1 MGGQSVLFAKSCA
14 EMLKAAF
21 NGDNACFLRFEGYL
35 ITFALVACLLC
46 QIHFLNRGLSYY
58 DALSIVPVYQAY
70 WIISGVL
77 GGVIYFQEIRAFSV
91 EQACV
96 FVLGIATTIFGV
108 VLLSRR
114 KHAAV
119 LKRKATLERGF
130 SFSGPTSAS
139 MASGSNMKPG
149 SGGTQLEV
157 VTEAS
162 SQAEDATD
170 TEGEDGG
177 DQPMHHHHTV
187 SNRRR
192 QIDDDAVELSTTE
205 ESDEGANSE
214 DDEDEDDADGVAN
227 DGTSGSR
234 RSRHTA
240 NRQAIDNYLD
250 MSTTACLTEL
260 LGGLGFQGPHS
271 GGLLYRR
278 PSARVLTYVLWVVL
292 VCRGVCSE

>member
-14 EMLKAAF
+14 EMLKSAF
-21 NGDNACFLRFEGYL
+21 HGDNDCFLRVEGYL

-91 EQACV
+91 EQACM

-114 KHAAV
+114 KHAGV
-119 LKRKATLERGF
+119 LKRKSTLERGF

-139 MASGSNMKPG
+139 VGSASTLKPG
-149 SGGTQLEV
+149 SGGAQLAV
-157 VTEAS
+157 VTEVL

-187 SNRRR
+187 ATRRG
-192 QIDDDAVELSTTE
+192 QIDDDVVELSTTE
-205 ESDEGANSE
+205 ESDEGANS
-214 DDEDEDDADGVAN
+214 DDDDNKEADGATN
-227 DGTSGSR
+227 DGTGGSR
-234 RSRHTA
+234 RSRHTV

-260 LGGLGFQGPHS
+260 LGGLGFQGPQN

-278 PSARVLTYVLWVVL
+278 PSARVLT
-292 VCRGVCSE
+292 

>member
-35 ITFALVACLLC
+35 ITFALIACLLC

-114 KHAAV
+114 KHTAV

-139 MASGSNMKPG
+139 NMKLG

-177 DQPMHHHHTV
+177 DQPMHHHHHTV
-187 SNRRR
+187 SNRRG

-214 DDEDEDDADGVAN
+214 DDEDEDGTDGAAN

-260 LGGLGFQGPHS
+260 LGGLGFQGPQS

-278 PSARVLTYVLWVVL
+278 PSARVLTYAPKALPLRRV
-292 VCRGVCSE
+292 VCSD